1 MTAFLWSVAALLG
14 LTLAGGL
21 VRSAVGPTRSDRL
34 SAAMLLGTNGT
45 AVLLLLG
52 HLMAAPALFD
62 AALVLVLLAAVA
74 TATFVRVGRATTP
87 TSKGGGRAG

>member
-1 MTAFLWSVAALLG
+1 VTGILWSATALLA

-21 VRSAVGPTRSDRL
+21 VRAAVGPSRSDRL

-45 AVLLLLG
+45 AILLLLG
-52 HLMAAPALFD
+52 VVMAMPALID

-74 TATFVRVGRATTP
+74 TATFVRVGRSR
-87 TSKGGGRAG
+87 TSDQRGEGDAG

>member
-1 MTAFLWSVAALLG
+1 MTAFLWSATALLA

-21 VRSAVGPTRSDRL
+21 VRAAVGPSRSDRL

-45 AVLLLLG
+45 AILLLLAVV
-52 HLMAAPALFD
+52 MDMPALID

-74 TATFVRVGRATTP
+74 TATFVRVGRRRV
-87 TSKGGGRAG
+87 SDERGGGGAG